1 MTTTFENDEQGQQ
14 ARTDQAGAERVDPAP
29 QAPSQELADI
39 ARMRREV
46 RKVILGQDRAI
57 DMVLTAF
64 LASGHVLI
72 EGVPGLGKTML
83 VLALSRTFGGTSQ
96 RVQFTPDLM
105 PTDVTGHAIFDPE
118 TNKFHI
124 RKGPVFT
131 NFLLADEINRA
142 PAKTQSAL
150 LEVMQERQVSIEGDT
165 YKLERPFMVLAT
177 QNPIEQDGTY
187 PLPEAQLDRFLF
199 KIEIDYPGEQDEVSI
214 VEMVTGESVGDRL
227 DVDDVEPFLS
237 PVRAEA
243 MQRLCAQVRV
253 DPALVAYA
261 VRLARSTRRWPGISH
276 GAGPRAGIALVRG
289 ARAYSLVQGR
299 DFVTPDDI
307 QQVAKAALRHRVI
320 LAPELALD
328 GVGADEVLA
337 DLLDKVEVPRS

>member
-1 MTTTFENDEQGQQ
+1 MSTTTQTPEPPVT
-14 ARTDQAGAERVDPAP
+14 TDDPVLEAV
-29 QAPSQELADI
+29 
-39 ARMRREV
+39 ARMRSEV
-46 RKVILGQDRAI
+46 RKVVLGQDEAI

-83 VLALSRTFGGTSQ
+83 VLALSKTFGGTSR

-105 PTDVTGHAIFDPE
+105 PTDVTGHAIFDPD
-118 TNKFHI
+118 TAKFHI
-124 RKGPVFT
+124 RKGPIFT

-165 YKLERPFMVLAT
+165 YELDRPFMVLAT

-199 KIEIDYPGEQDEVSI
+199 KIEIDYPGEDDEVSI
-214 VEMVTGESVGDRL
+214 VEMVTGESVGDEL
-227 DVDDVEPFLS
+227 DVGDVEPFLT
-237 PVRAEA
+237 PQKAEK
-243 MQRLCAQVRV
+243 MQRACARVRV
-253 DPALVAYA
+253 DPSLVEYA
-261 VRLARSTRRWPGISH
+261 VRLARKTRKWPGVLH

-289 ARAYSLVQGR
+289 ARAYALVAGR
-299 DFVTPDDI
+299 DYITPDDV
-307 QQVAKAALRHRVI
+307 QAVAPAALRHRII

-328 GVGADEVLA
+328 GLRADDVLG
-337 DLLDKVEVPRS
+337 DLLEKVEAPRS